1 MQPVFVALLAAALLA
16 AASGAAQASGT
27 VTLTGE
33 LSASLGAMPVAVGGF
48 RATLAEGRY
57 QVSGHGR
64 TAGMGRLFSSGEAR
78 VEASGRLSRSAALPA
93 GYRHELKAKRDWDRV
108 AIAFSGGR
116 VARVAIEPPPR
127 PRPDRVPL
135 GEEHLRQ
142 VLDPLSAVMLLSAGP
157 AGPEICE
164 RTLPIFDGEQRYDL
178 QMSFKRTERVGG
190 PRGSYSGPAYV
201 CGIRY
206 FPVAG
211 HRPGR
216 NAIRYLERNDGMEIW
231 MAAVGEQVIAPVR
244 ARVPTPFGTLTLSAT
259 RLSIQ

>member
-1 MQPVFVALLAAALLA
+1 MQPVSVALLAAALLTA
-16 AASGAAQASGT
+16 GSGGPQASGS

-33 LSASLGAMPVAVGGF
+33 LSASLGAVPVAVGGF
-48 RATLAEGRY
+48 RATLTEGRY
-57 QVSGHGR
+57 RVSGHGR
-64 TAGMGRLFSSGEAR
+64 SAGMGRLFSSGEAR
-78 VEASGRLSRSAALPA
+78 VEARGRLSRSAAVPA
-93 GYRHELKAKRDWDRV
+93 DYRHELKAKRDWDRV
-108 AIAFSGGR
+108 TIAFSGER
-116 VARVAIEPPPR
+116 VARVAMEPPPR

-157 AGPEICE
+157 VGPEMCE
-164 RTLPIFDGEQRYDL
+164 RTLPVFDGEQRYDL
-178 QMSFKRTERVGG
+178 QLSFKRTEQVGG

-206 FPVAG
+206 RPIAG

-216 NAIRYLERNDGMEIW
+216 SAIRYLERNDGMEIW
-231 MAAVGEQVIAPVR
+231 MAPVGEEVIAPVR